1 MLLDKELQG
10 IGSVA
15 IAGHI
20 RPDGDCVGS
29 CLAVYNYI
37 TTYFPGIDVDVLL
50 EPIPTIFYFLQGA
63 MEIKSPEDVKKQ
75 YDLFMVLDCGDAD
88 RLGKA
93 VSCFQNAKHTICID
107 HHVSNQ
113 AFAEQN
119 LIVPSASSTSELVYG
134 VMDASRVTKEIA
146 ECIYTG
152 MVHDTGV
159 FQYSC
164 TSRSTMEIAGQLME
178 KGIDY
183 PGIIDRTF
191 YEKTYAQN
199 RIMGQALL
207 KSRIYE
213 DAQCIGSVITQEEMR
228 EFDVLPKHLDGIVSQ
243 LRVTKGIEVAIFL
256 YGLEEGSYKVSTRCK
271 GDLVD
276 LSKIAVKYGGGGHK
290 KAAGFT
296 MEGDDPWELIG
307 QIVADVKMQMSKG

>member
-1 MLLDKELQG
+1 MFLDDELQDVK
-10 IGSVA
+10 SVA

-29 CLAVYNYI
+29 CLGVYNYI
-37 TTYFPGIDVDVLL
+37 KTNFPEMETDVFL
-50 EPIPTIFYFLQGA
+50 EPIPTIFHFLQGA
-63 MEIKSPEDVKKQ
+63 SDIKTAGKIEKD
-75 YDLFMVLDCGDAD
+75 YDLCIVLDCGDAG
-88 RLGKA
+88 RLGDA
-93 VSCFQNAKHTICID
+93 IRYFDSAKRTICID

-113 AFAEQN
+113 SFADEN
-119 LIVPSASSTSELVYG
+119 LIVPTASSASELIYG
-134 VMDASRVTKEIA
+134 VMNPDKITKEIA

-164 TSRSTMEIAGQLME
+164 TARSTMEIAGRLME
-178 KGIDY
+178 MGIDY
-183 PGIIDRTF
+183 SAIVDKTF
-191 YEKTYAQN
+191 YEKTFAQN
-199 RIMGQALL
+199 RILGQALL
-207 KSRIYE
+207 KSRLYE
-213 DAQCIGSVITQEEMR
+213 KEKCIGSVITCEEM
-228 EFDVLPKHLDGIVSQ
+228 EQFGVLSKHLDGIVNQ

-276 LSKIAVKYGGGGHK
+276 LSKIAVKYHGGGHK

-296 MEGDDPWELIG
+296 LKGEDPWALIA
-307 QIVADVKMQMSKG
+307 QVAADVYAQLNE